1 MHCINGSEYVLAPSQ
16 LFNVSRWLVGPSLT
30 EHVCD
35 EAKYCGGL
43 LTQPCREGADNEEQ
57 QLERSAKMMIARGL
71 GHTINGSRLLLGLRQ
86 PIRNVRT
93 LPSFSLEGK
102 VAVVTGAARGLVHE
116 FLSGFA
122 LSGARGA
129 CIDLSQKAADDSIA
143 RIGDRVRDA
152 QPDLPVPTLKGYE
165 CNATVDSQVNATMD
179 QIVAEFGKIDILVT
193 AAGMVDNVEA
203 ENYDYARWRRMMDVN
218 LDGSFLAAR
227 EVGKHMIAKRSKGS
241 IILIASMTAT
251 ACPKPQ
257 KQAAYNAS
265 KGAIVMLAKSLA
277 TEWAPHGIRVNSLSP
292 GYTRT
297 PLIAGLLENEGKE
310 LVDSWAKDIPMGRI
324 AEPHELMGPA
334 VWMASDAS
342 SYLTGSDIVGIA
354 PPLCD

>member
-1 MHCINGSEYVLAPSQ
+1 
-16 LFNVSRWLVGPSLT
+16 
-30 EHVCD
+30 
-35 EAKYCGGL
+35 
-43 LTQPCREGADNEEQ
+43 
-57 QLERSAKMMIARGL
+57 MIARGL
-71 GHTINGSRLLLGLRQ
+71 SRAINGRVLRPSLRQ
-86 PIRNVRT
+86 QTRYVRT

-102 VAVVTGAARGLVHE
+102 VAVVTGAGRGLGRE
-116 FLSGFA
+116 FLTGFA
-122 LSGARGA
+122 LSGAKGA
-129 CIDLSQKAADDSIA
+129 CIDLNQRSADESVA
-143 RIGDRVRDA
+143 RIQDRVRKA
-152 QPDLPVPTLKGYE
+152 QPDLEIPILKGYE
-165 CNATVDSQVNATMD
+165 CNATIESQVATTMD
-179 QIVAEFGKIDILVT
+179 QIMADFGRIDVLVT

-203 ENYDYARWRRMMDVN
+203 ENYDYARWRRMMDIN
-218 LDGSFLAAR
+218 LDGSFLTAR
-227 EVGKHMIAKRSKGS
+227 EAGRHMIANKTRGS

-251 ACPKPQ
+251 ACTRPQ

-277 TEWAPHGIRVNSLSP
+277 TEWAPYGVRVNSLSP

-342 SYLTGSDIVGIA
+342 SYLTGSDIVRISFSTGV
-354 PPLCD
+354 